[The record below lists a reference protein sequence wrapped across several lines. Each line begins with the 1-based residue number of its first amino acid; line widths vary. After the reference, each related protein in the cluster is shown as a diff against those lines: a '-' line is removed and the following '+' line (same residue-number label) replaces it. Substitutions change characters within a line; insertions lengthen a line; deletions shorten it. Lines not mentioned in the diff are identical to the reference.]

1 MGGQARAAG
10 GFGFDLFQVPDETV
24 AAELRINQSVHV
36 QRSMPVNLLGNTGGV
51 FIIGYIDWQAV
62 LASHAIYFM
71 VLQLALMLPMARS
84 YWRLRARPR
93 PEQVSKRRIRSV
105 EIYSLLIGTVW
116 GVIGYLLFPHLGAV
130 DGVET
135 MMILMFLCYGSV
147 ALTPGLPRAAMA
159 FFIPVIISLTIGG
172 FKFDVMEPDVLAILL
187 FLSVPA
193 VVKTVQQNFGDIV
206 DNVKINI
213 DRLAAE
219 VQLRQQQSRETDAM
233 RAMIAAIPL
242 PLVVTRSDGTFEF
255 SEVAAARFGV
265 SSGRS
270 TGVLAENF
278 FADPQDQVRLF
289 NLQKSR
295 GRLDEEE
302 VQLKDAAGNPFWSL
316 ISSRTLNY
324 QGEDCW
330 LHVIYVIEVRKKA
343 EQALQESRGLL
354 RAFADNLPLYISFMD
369 LQGRYHFV
377 NQCFRD
383 WTAIG
388 DGEISGLGVADVYPG
403 AQSEEF
409 AKRDSEAVA
418 NREVMSREITLTYP
432 DGQERTVISTRFPVL
447 SVGGDLLGL
456 GTVSL
461 DLTARKR
468 IEEELTEETR
478 IHQQTLDHMG
488 QGLTMYDEN
497 WNLVAFNQ
505 RYSEHFDLSDGVLHT
520 NATFDDVVGTTMRQ
534 DYGDEWAERLR
545 AVRDPGRF
553 TNIWRRKFRR
563 PSGRSLDLLS
573 VPVPG
578 GGFIVTSTDVTAL
591 TDAEE
596 NLRQILESSP
606 IGIVVASKEDYRR
619 LFVNQTLMD
628 MMGVG
633 FDPLNDDEANKATLA
648 TWVDPDRLKD
658 IYGVIEG
665 GVPLKNAEAER
676 IRPDGSHWWVLL
688 NSQPTVFE
696 GEEAEVIWQV
706 DITERK
712 RFEPEIATARD
723 RAETALRDLEATQE
737 ALMHQEK
744 MASLG
749 QLTAG
754 IAHELKNPLNF
765 INNFALGCDELIVE
779 LNDII
784 DRHGAAM
791 ATEERTEIDALA
803 KLLSDN
809 LKRIAHHGSRADAII
824 RSMLD
829 HSRRSHGDLRSVELN
844 AIVEDAVT
852 LAYHGA
858 RALDSTFDVSM
869 ITDFGEEVG
878 NVTVDSQEIARVL
891 LNLVTNAFY
900 ATKERAAAEPGY
912 MPEVTIRTRRG
923 DGSVEIHVRDNGIGM
938 EKEIQEKLF
947 TPFFTTKPPGEGT
960 GLGLSLSYDIVSRQ
974 HGGTI
979 TVESKKGEYTDF
991 CVRLPLARPGMDA

>member
-1 MGGQARAAG
+1 
-10 GFGFDLFQVPDETV
+10 
-24 AAELRINQSVHV
+24 
-36 QRSMPVNLLGNTGGV
+36 MPVNLLGNSGGV
-51 FIIGYIDWQAV
+51 LIISYIDWQAV
-62 LASHAIYFM
+62 LTSHAIYFM
-71 VLQLALMLPMARS
+71 ILQLLLIIPMVRS

-93 PEQVSKRRIRSV
+93 PNQVSKRRIRAV
-105 EIYSLLIGTVW
+105 EYYSLLMGSVW
-116 GVIGYLLFPHLGAV
+116 GVIGFLLFPHLGPI
-130 DGVET
+130 DGVAT

-172 FKFDVMEPDVLAILL
+172 FVYEVMEPDVLAILL
-187 FLSVPA
+187 VLSVPA
-193 VVKTVQQNFGDIV
+193 VVKTVLQNFGDIV

-219 VQLRQQQSRETDAM
+219 VQLRQQQAQETDAM
-233 RAMIAAIPL
+233 RAMVAAIPL

-255 SEVAAARFGV
+255 SETAASRFGV
-265 SSGRS
+265 TSGAS
-270 TGVLAENF
+270 TGFLAENF
-278 FADPQDQVRLF
+278 FVDPQDQIRLF
-289 NLQKSR
+289 DLQKTR
-295 GRLDEEE
+295 RRLDEEE
-302 VQLKDAAGNPFWSL
+302 VQLKDAAGNPFWAL

-324 QGEDCW
+324 QGEECW
-330 LHVIYVIEVRKKA
+330 LHVIYVIEVRKRA

-369 LQGRYHFV
+369 LQGRYQFV
-377 NQCFRD
+377 NRCFRD

-388 DGEISGLGVADVYPG
+388 EADVTGMGVADIYPG
-403 AQSEEF
+403 AQTNEF
-409 AKRDSEAVA
+409 AERDREAIE
-418 NREVMSREITLTYP
+418 NRQVMSREVTFTFP
-432 DGQERTVISTRFPVL
+432 DGNERTVLSTRFPVL

-468 IEEELTEETR
+468 IEEELTEKTR

-488 QGLTMYDEN
+488 QGLTMYDGN

-505 RYSEHFDLSDGVLHT
+505 RYAEHFDLPDGVLCD

-545 AVRDPGRF
+545 MVRDPGRMSS
-553 TNIWRRKFRR
+553 IWRREFRR

-591 TDAEE
+591 TDVEE
-596 NLRQILESSP
+596 NLRQILQSSP
-606 IGIVVASKEDYRR
+606 IGIVVASQEDYRR

-633 FDPLNDDEANKATLA
+633 FDPLDDGEANQATLA
-648 TWVDPDRLKD
+648 TWVDPERLKD

-696 GEEAEVIWQV
+696 GEEAQVIWQV

-712 RFEPEIATARD
+712 RFESEIATARD
-723 RAETALRDLEATQE
+723 RAETALTELEATQE

-765 INNFALGCDELIVE
+765 INNFALGCDELIGE
-779 LNDII
+779 LNHTI
-784 DRHGAAM
+784 DQHAARIT
-791 ATEERTEIDALA
+791 ADGRAEINALA

-809 LKRIAHHGSRADAII
+809 LTRIAHHGGRADAII

-829 HSRRSHGDLRSVELN
+829 HSRRSHGDLRSVEVN
-844 AIVEDAVT
+844 TVVDDAVT

-858 RALDSTFDVSM
+858 RALDSTFNVNM
-869 ITDFGEEVG
+869 ITDYGEDVG
-878 NVTVDSQEIARVL
+878 SVTMDSQEISRVL
-891 LNLVTNAFY
+891 LNLISNAFY
-900 ATKERAAAEPGY
+900 ATNERAAAEPGY
-912 MPEVTIRTRRG
+912 EPEVTVRTRRG
-923 DGSVEIHVRDNGIGM
+923 DGYINIHVRDNGVGID
-938 EKEIQEKLF
+938 KEIQEQLF

-979 TVESKKGEYTDF
+979 RVESEKGEYTEF
-991 CVRLPLARPGMDA
+991 CIRLPVTRPSAEA